1 MRASTRAALLPVG
14 GLPPAGLSRQEALE
28 GLLASKCYSGQPVA
42 LAPLDVDLLSLPAA
56 GAEPTAVASLV
67 GEEGAAL
74 VKWLL
79 ENKVLPEEVAAER
92 LRRSKVA
99 KPYMDPG
106 VARSKQKYAELLLRL
121 DSAGMLVWKTSGRPS
136 CSLSGKRV

>member
-1 MRASTRAALLPVG
+1 
-14 GLPPAGLSRQEALE
+14 
-28 GLLASKCYSGQPVA
+28 VA

-67 GEEGAAL
+67 GEDGAAL

-79 ENKVLPEEVAAER
+79 ENKVLPEEAAAER

-99 KPYMDPG
+99 KPYTDPG

-136 CSLSGKRV
+136 CGLSTVWKKSVNGIRKQRLTDC